1 MEGENTE
8 EQFVWPKFRRC
19 KEQQIIRTERSDSKT
34 LKELLRK
41 LALILEAKGSHGR
54 LRTKTM

>member
-19 KEQQIIRTERSDSKT
+19 KEQIIRTERSDCKT

-41 LALILEAKGSHGR
+41 LTLILRPKWKLWAVE
-54 LRTKTM
+54 TKTI